1 MMRFL
6 RQWIMDSLGFS
17 KTEANGT
24 IVLILIIVSV
34 AILPKVYLNYST
46 HHSYKFESD
55 SLKMQA
61 WSAELASALSLKE
74 KKAKA
79 SKEEPKFENF
89 KFNPNT
95 ASKENL
101 LALGFNERS
110 VSNLLNYRESG
121 GQLKIKA
128 DLKRIYGISSS
139 RVDEL
144 WQYIELPDELVLE
157 EKLITTKKPETP
169 KEEASTAPLPIFIN
183 TAEAYELMDIRG
195 IGTKLSKR
203 IIDYRDNLGGF
214 QNANQLSE
222 VYGLS
227 EDVLT
232 ELNKRIVLDSR
243 IRKINL
249 NTDSLK
255 HLTRHPYI
263 DYNLAKVIFN
273 YRSQIGGYDSV
284 EQIRFI
290 KIIDDSL
297 YQKIYPYL
305 SIFP

>member
-1 MMRFL
+1 MRFL

-24 IVLILIIVSV
+24 IVLILIIVLV
-34 AILPKVYLNYST
+34 AILPKVYLTYST
-46 HHSYKFESD
+46 DHSYKFESD
-55 SLKMQA
+55 SLELQA
-61 WSAELASALSLKE
+61 WSKELANALSLKE
-74 KKAKA
+74 KKDKA
-79 SKEEPKFENF
+79 SKEEPEFENF
-89 KFNPNT
+89 MFNPNT

-110 VSNLLNYRESG
+110 IGNLLNYRESG

-128 DLKRIYGISSS
+128 DLKRIYGISSF

-144 WQYIELPDELVLE
+144 WQYIALPDELF
-157 EKLITTKKPETP
+157 EKPIVSSQPEIP
-169 KEEASTAPLPIFIN
+169 EKAASSAPLPLYIN

-195 IGTKLSKR
+195 IGTKLSQR

-227 EDVLT
+227 EEVLT
-232 ELNKRIVLDSR
+232 ELNKRIVLGST
-243 IRKINL
+243 IRKLNL

-255 HLTRHPYI
+255 HLYRHPYI
-263 DYNLAKVIFN
+263 DYNLARVIFN
-273 YRSQIGGYDSV
+273 YRSQIGAYDSV

-305 SIFP
+305 SILP